1 MREFAFLL
9 ILLLIFVGA
18 APYIILTFAIVF
30 IIVISFFIW
39 KSIHKQKRPKI
50 PSLVLQIS
58 RLLDDSYDLLC
69 TTANPETF
77 RSRLFFSMDKLAEL
91 KAMSGSASKDASAV
105 YNHYYPLL
113 TGDNLLML
121 MQQCRK
127 RYYDKAVSE
136 LKTASGIKKRMQKFD
151 AIIGVPSSP
160 APDACTPSVSPQIS
174 TPASHQYITDGG
186 VTFHTD
192 GTPITDDEIPYLIEL
207 GREHAR
213 EVEKNSPNPKFHR
226 TETEKDLSFKFS
238 EQYSD
243 KVAMAEISIYDK
255 VQAASGAYVR
265 WSKSASVKEIN
276 QEIAL
281 LDEAIT
287 AYEDFKKF
295 CYSKGEGGKI
305 FFDDRWEYCHN
316 SKNPCFSYIQSTL
329 DKKAFLLRRMAE
341 IQH

>member
-1 MREFAFLL
+1 
-9 ILLLIFVGA
+9 
-18 APYIILTFAIVF
+18 
-30 IIVISFFIW
+30 
-39 KSIHKQKRPKI
+39 
-50 PSLVLQIS
+50 
-58 RLLDDSYDLLC
+58 
-69 TTANPETF
+69 
-77 RSRLFFSMDKLAEL
+77 MDKLAEL
-91 KAMSGSASKDASAV
+91 KAMSGSSSKDASAV

-151 AIIGVPSSP
+151 AIMGVPSSP